1 MNISKVCVNLTG
13 NDILTIVN
21 DFVHVKGLILDEV
34 VIDNCILVKGSFTKG
49 LKIKFE
55 ATIDDISVIDGKI
68 IGRFSKLKLYKLGIF
83 RIFRSLALKFGL
95 SKAGDIGIE
104 ATKDELTINMDK
116 ILEKV
121 PFVKLS
127 IEEVYIK
134 DDLIFADVQNVNVSI
149 SDIKTI
155 MEKKPEAEE
164 AKVNDS
170 NDSEENHNVCN
181 KEEKESTN
189 NPLDENCI
197 EVQKAEEDEEEKA
210 EEKEFEEAIK
220 DSKKRNDYYAKGREN
235 TKEKIEKK
243 LPDNAKKY
251 SDYLFLVPDLVALI
265 FRLLKDERVPIK
277 TKLTVSASVAYIIC
291 PTDMIPSNIP
301 FIGQID
307 DLAVLFFALD
317 RIAKD
322 VPLKVIVENWSG
334 KNELILV
341 LKTGLEY
348 VTNFTGARNVE
359 KVYNIVEQLS
369 TL

>member
-13 NDILTIVN
+13 NDILTIIN
-21 DFVHVKGLILDEV
+21 DFVHVKGLFLDEV
-34 VIDNCILVKGSFTKG
+34 IIDNSILVKGTLTKG

-55 ATIDDISVIDGKI
+55 ATIDDINVIDGKI
-68 IGRFSKLKLYKLGIF
+68 VGRFSKLKLYKLGIF

-95 SKAGDIGIE
+95 NKAGDIGIE

-127 IEEVYIK
+127 IQEVYIK
-134 DDLIFADVQNVNVSI
+134 DDLIFADVQNVNVNI

-155 MEKKPEAEE
+155 MEKKPEVEKVKCNESSPSLESNNIYKDGEE
-164 AKVNDS
+164 EYIN
-170 NDSEENHNVCN
+170 NV
-181 KEEKESTN
+181 
-189 NPLDENCI
+189 LDENCI
-197 EVQKAEEDEEEKA
+197 EVQKCEENEEEQN
-210 EEKEFEEAIK
+210 EEEEFEEVIK
-220 DSKKRNDYYAKGREN
+220 DSKKCDDYYSKGREN

-243 LPDNAKKY
+243 LPNNAKKY

-265 FRLLKDERVPIK
+265 FRLLKDERVPMK

-291 PTDMIPSNIP
+291 PTDMIPNNIP
-301 FIGQID
+301 FIGKID
-307 DLAVLFFALD
+307 DLAVLFFALN
-317 RIAKD
+317 RIAND